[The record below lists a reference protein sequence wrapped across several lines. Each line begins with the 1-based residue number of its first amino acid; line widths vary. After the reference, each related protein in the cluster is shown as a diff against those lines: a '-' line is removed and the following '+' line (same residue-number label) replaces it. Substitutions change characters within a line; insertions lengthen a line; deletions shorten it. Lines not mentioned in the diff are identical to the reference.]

1 MTEIMPSQ
9 QSPTGH
15 SIQTGFGFHFPFSS
29 LSDISLTLLT
39 SRYRTL
45 SICVEERQQ
54 VPKFT
59 PDPADAIARIDV
71 HLLSVDEVYARYS
84 SHPTVGLEIAAV
96 RRRRERDGKNIIS
109 PPPTVYWKKTLN
121 YIFGGFNFLM
131 WIAFILTIASPHHC
145 PKIGAFLTY
154 IQQLSYE
161 PLGPPQGFV
170 LGVAVLLVRVFLTP
184 VLILLF

>member
-15 SIQTGFGFHFPFSS
+15 GIQIGFGFYLPFSV

-45 SICVEERQQ
+45 SIRVEERQRI
-54 VPKFT
+54 PKFT

-84 SHPTVGLEIAAV
+84 SHPTIGLEIAVV

-109 PPPTVYWKKTLN
+109 PPPAVYWKKTLN

-131 WIAFILTIASPHHC
+131 WIAFILTIASP
-145 PKIGAFLTY
+145 IIVLT
-154 IQQLSYE
+154 
-161 PLGPPQGFV
+161 LGPF
-170 LGVAVLLVRVFLTP
+170 
-184 VLILLF
+184 